1 MRKEPSSAKATAG
14 GQQPPPPTPPNQ
26 PPPARNAPQQ
36 APTTAPP
43 PQAQQPPA
51 PTGPPRNWPPL
62 AERAFLGK
70 SIKRL
75 DGPDKAAGRAKYT
88 YDIIRPGM
96 LYGEI
101 LGSPHPR
108 ARVRSIDLSAAKALA
123 GVRAALAIKDP
134 ADPARA
140 NVNYQGEEVA
150 AVAATTEEIARDA
163 IRLIKVDYEVL
174 PALATIEQSRSPNAP
189 QAFAPRPNVSQPR
202 ITSEGDVDAAL
213 KTAAHVVEGVYST
226 QVQTHTSLETHGGI
240 AEWDGDKLT
249 MYISTQGIN
258 ASRDGIADALKIP
271 RPNARVITEYMGGGF
286 GSKLGADVQ
295 VVIAARLARE
305 AKAPVK
311 IMLDR
316 KHEHLIAGN
325 RPSAF
330 AKVKA
335 GVDAQGKFV
344 AWDAESWGTGGA
356 GAGAGFSI
364 PYGVYAPPQGQTWG
378 FANRRQNHVDVYTN
392 AGPQRA
398 FRAPGHPQACF
409 ITETVIDELADRL
422 RMDPLELRLR
432 NLAPEAPN
440 AMWRKYFAMGAEK
453 IGWSK
458 RHPTGD
464 SAAGPI
470 KRGLGCAANIWAG
483 GGNRATRGLCE
494 IHPDGSVVNKIGTQD
509 IGTGTRTLVAMIT
522 AETMGLPLTGV
533 TAAIGDTNYPFAP
546 GSGGSITV
554 GSVSPTVRVAAEN
567 ALKELLAKVAPQLN
581 VAADQLEAK
590 GGRIQVKGTPS
601 RGMAWRDACK
611 LLGQTP
617 IQAPGE
623 WTLGLSGVG
632 TSGVQ
637 FADVE
642 VDIETGITR
651 VKRIVSVQDCGMI
664 VDRLT
669 ADSQMYGGIIMGL
682 GFALYENRILDR
694 NTAKMVNPNMEWYL
708 LPGLSDI
715 PVMDVTLVDQPERG
729 VIGIG
734 EPPIISTAAAIA
746 NAVSNATGVR
756 IRKLPVT
763 PETVLEALK
772 QERAGGTL

>member
-1 MRKEPSSAKATAG
+1 VADQQ
-14 GQQPPPPTPPNQ
+14 QQPPTSAAASAGKPQTP
-26 PPPARNAPQQ
+26 
-36 APTTAPP
+36 PP
-43 PQAQQPPA
+43 PQTPPAATGQPAQQPAA
-51 PTGPPRNWPPL
+51 PTEPPRTWPPAADRVL
-62 AERAFLGK
+62 LGK

-75 DGPDKAAGRAKYT
+75 DGPDKATGRAKYT
-88 YDIIRPGM
+88 YDVIRPGM

-101 LGSPHPR
+101 LGSPHAR
-108 ARVRSIDLSAAKALA
+108 ARVKAIDLSAAQNLPGVKA
-123 GVRAALAIKDP
+123 AINVKDP
-134 ADPARA
+134 ADPAKSMI
-140 NVNYQGEEVA
+140 NYQGEEVA

-163 IRLIKVDYEVL
+163 IRLIKVDYEIL
-174 PALATIEQSRSPNAP
+174 QPLATIEQAMSPSAP
-189 QAFAPRPNVSQPR
+189 QAFPRNVTNPNVR
-202 ITSEGDVDAAL
+202 GEGDVDAAL
-213 KTAAHVVEGVYST
+213 KTATQIVEGLYST

-249 MYISTQGIN
+249 MYVSTQGVN

-271 RPNARVITEYMGGGF
+271 KNNARVITDYMGGGF

-295 VVIAARLARE
+295 VVIAARLAQA

-316 KHEHLIAGN
+316 KHEHLITGN

-335 GVDAQGKFV
+335 GADAQGKFV
-344 AWDAESWGTGGA
+344 VWDSETWGTGGA
-356 GAGAGFSI
+356 GQGAGFGV
-364 PYGVYAPPQGQTWG
+364 PYNAYLFPA
-378 FANRRQNHVDVYTN
+378 RRQSHRDVYTN

-422 RMDPLELRLR
+422 RIDPLELRLR
-432 NLAPEAPN
+432 NLQPEAPN
-440 AMWRKYFAMGAEK
+440 RQWAKYFPIGAEK

-458 RHPTGD
+458 RHPSGD
-464 SAAGPI
+464 TAAGPI
-470 KRGLGCAANIWAG
+470 KRGLGCAANLWAG
-483 GGNRATRGLCE
+483 GGNRGTRAMCE
-494 IHPDGSVVNKIGTQD
+494 IQPDGSVTNKIATQD

-522 AETMGLPLTGV
+522 AETLGLPLNAV

-554 GSVSPTVRVAAEN
+554 GSVSPTVRVSAEN
-567 ALKELLAKVAPQLN
+567 ALQELFVKVAPQLG
-581 VAADQLEAK
+581 VAPDALEAK
-590 GGRIQVKGTPS
+590 GGRIQVKGTPAK
-601 RGMAWRDACK
+601 GMPWKEACK
-611 LLGQTP
+611 LLGTTP
-617 IQAPGE
+617 IQANGA
-623 WTLGLSGVG
+623 WTLGLSSVG

-642 VDIETGITR
+642 VDIETGVTR
-651 VKRIVSVQDCGMI
+651 VKKIVSVQDCGMI
-664 VDRLT
+664 VDKLT
-669 ADSQMYGGIIMGL
+669 AESQMYGGITMGL

-708 LPGLSDI
+708 VPGISDV
-715 PVMDVTLVDQPERG
+715 PVIDITLMDQPERG
-729 VIGIG
+729 VIGLG
-734 EPPIISTAAAIA
+734 EPPVISTAAAIA

-763 PETVLEALK
+763 PDTVLAALQ